1 MTGGVGGWGLGVGE
15 PAGGFVAETSRE
27 YGSTPVRSFRD
38 LDVWQD
44 GVALAEVVYA
54 ETQAFPD
61 SERYGLT
68 SQLRRAAV
76 SVASN
81 IAEGWGRCTR
91 KDYLH
96 FLHIARGSLFEV
108 ATQVEIAKRVGLLS
122 TGGADRIEQQGTVCG
137 KRLSRLIAALRRPQP
152 PTPNP

>member
-1 MTGGVGGWGLGVGE
+1 MGIGDWGLGTGDSVDDGIAE
-15 PAGGFVAETSRE
+15 PSTGYASSSR
-27 YGSTPVRSFRD
+27 VRSFRD

-44 GVALAEVVYA
+44 AIHLAEVVYH
-54 ETQAFPD
+54 ETKAFPPP
-61 SERYGLT
+61 ETYGLT

-81 IAEGWGRCTR
+81 IAEGWGHNSR
-91 KDYLH
+91 KDYLR

-108 ATQVEIAKRVGLLS
+108 ATQVEIAHRIGYLTLDAS
-122 TGGADRIEQQGTVCG
+122 TRIEDVGTRCG
-137 KRLSRLIAALRRPQP
+137 KRLSRLIAALVRPQS